1 VVRAA
6 DRDTVDPVA
15 LIRTHDGDEAA
26 HLVATGGRLRRV
38 ARDMAVDLS
47 KAHIPEAGSTPAGVR
62 LGVLGSDSDS
72 IAVAAAAPLLP
83 GHVDFGIWSGV
94 DRFHYWSQLLAGEG
108 PCGSVLHA
116 PSRVLR
122 DQSGAIVGAV
132 VVTHMAASEWWSGD
146 PWIPE
151 IFVVA
156 AFQGRGLGSL
166 LLGHA
171 MRTCSHS
178 GHRRVGLT
186 VSEGNPARNLYER
199 FGFRPFRTTWLIER
213 SAGR

>member
-1 VVRAA
+1 
-6 DRDTVDPVA
+6 VA
-15 LIRTHDGDEAA
+15 LIRTHDSDEAA
-26 HLVATGGRLRRV
+26 HLVATGGQLRRV

-47 KAHIPEAGSTPAGVR
+47 TARIPEPGSTPEGLRVE
-62 LGVLGSDSDS
+62 VLGSDSDG
-72 IAVAAAAPLLP
+72 IAAAAAAALLP
-83 GHVDFGIWSGV
+83 EHVDFGIWSGV
-94 DRFHYWSQLLAGEG
+94 DRFRYWRQLLAGQG

-116 PSRVLR
+116 PSRLAR
-122 DQSGAIVGAV
+122 DRAGGVVGAV

-156 AFQGRGLGSL
+156 DFHRRGLGSL

-171 MRTCSHS
+171 MRSCSQG
-178 GHRRVGLT
+178 GHRRLGLT

-213 SAGR
+213 AARR